1 MPNTHQIFISYSSK
15 EKETA
20 KRVCSFLEKNKFTC
34 WIAPRN
40 VDPGENYPT
49 QIVNAIRKCEVLI
62 LLASENTNVSGHV
75 SNEVSIAFDNKKPI
89 IPFKI
94 QDVKFSDEYLY
105 FLGRKHW
112 IEAHGNIEAGLEK
125 LLETVSRILER
136 KKNTDSITDDE
147 QDGGKE
153 SPNDSEDKHRG
164 GMDSQAD
171 KEYQDDKAYGN
182 DTYGKDY
189 SKDEIAAVLTERASK
204 YVYSLIRRLDGDNYP
219 IFEEEALNLFRETVY
234 VYNHNKKV
242 DGIANII
249 DFIIEQLSDGKNTW
263 LQVQGLPGSAKNML
277 LQLVFYKMMNQF
289 RNQESNYLPY
299 YISISYFE
307 KLSYEMGDIKTQMK
321 EAISREFTEYF
332 EYLKQNPD
340 VRPVVI
346 IEAIR
351 EHIVSKVAPE
361 EILEDILR
369 PLGKFNRISSIDM
382 GLIKN
387 RSRLKKVISIAGDT
401 KGYRFVTHSVPM
413 DEKETALKV
422 IQSVLHMYSYDLSP
436 DEVYTAM
443 KNLKYLRTDICLIRL
458 IAKQLLSANDV
469 SETYLADMYMK
480 LALLEFKGNE
490 DKLKEV
496 SEILFRYVFGD
507 VYNLSGTIYD
517 GAVWSLPN
525 KHVTYLEFLISY
537 YVICQIENYGSIQDF
552 SFFKIMLTSTENRFI
567 ESFLKENYPLQETM
581 LEFINDNYE
590 VFDIQ
595 QKSNASYWLGRIT
608 YKKLVRPAITFLTN
622 EFTRLKPLVASNNKN
637 TQENLDNHFLFRAV
651 CNGMQLQA
659 QANMMDEY
667 LCVVITNN
675 IANAVNRGFSIEYF
689 GDNYQMAVHDT
700 YYLDTDLSVGEDA
713 LKILNGRIE
722 RALSVKHSVLVENDL
737 ITMLTL
743 LQARIQ
749 NQSLDLKFDI
759 IPYVHKAIEY
769 LRIYQKKPHNI
780 VSEKI
785 LFYLQGMKDDLEQF
799 LEQDKFDIGP
809 MIYNK
814 YRSMREVKR
823 LQWLQH
829 DIEDPESIAEHTFS
843 AWLLALLF
851 LPEETG
857 MEGYDKKEVLDM
869 LLIHDM
875 AEAEI
880 GDQWLGLNEPKKELK
895 IQDGV
900 MRKLFLKGTYPDIAN
915 LSYYYNIWD
924 SYYNG
929 VNINAK
935 TARDINL
942 LQTVYTFYEYYNQY
956 PEKFTYEDARN
967 WLSEKDNL
975 LTETGYDLFDR
986 LIIKNMDFKKIMQSL
1001 QNDYGLED

>member
-1 MPNTHQIFISYSSK
+1 MSGTHQIFISYSSK

-40 VDPGENYPT
+40 INPGENYPT
-49 QIVNAIRKCEVLI
+49 QIVNAIRKCEILI

-75 SNEVSIAFDNKKPI
+75 SNEVSIAFDNRKTI

-112 IEAHGNIEAGLEK
+112 IEAHGDIDAGLEK
-125 LLETVSRILER
+125 LLETVSHILAYNRQSESTDTPSPIEIEDVPISGEND
-136 KKNTDSITDDE
+136 KKY
-147 QDGGKE
+147 QG
-153 SPNDSEDKHRG
+153 DKG
-164 GMDSQAD
+164 Y
-171 KEYQDDKAYGN
+171 EGN
-182 DTYGKDY
+182 SDNKGSKVY
-189 SKDEIAAVLTERASK
+189 SRDEIADILTERASK

-219 IFEEEALNLFRETVY
+219 IFEEEALTLFRETVY

-242 DGIANII
+242 DGIGNII
-249 DFIIEQLSDGKNTW
+249 DFIIEQLSDEKSIW

-277 LQLVFYKMMNQF
+277 LQLVLYKMMNRF
-289 RNQESNYLPY
+289 RNRESNYLPY

-307 KLSYEMGDIKTQMK
+307 KLSYDMGDIRTQMK

-332 EYLKQNPD
+332 EYLEQNPD
-340 VRPVVI
+340 VHPVLF

-351 EHIVSKVAPE
+351 EHVVSKVAPE
-361 EILEDILR
+361 EILEDVLR

-413 DEKETALKV
+413 DEKENALKV

-436 DEVYTAM
+436 DEVYAAM

-480 LALLEFKGNE
+480 LALTEFKGNE

-507 VYNLSGTIYD
+507 VYNLSSTVYD

-537 YVICQIENYGSIQDF
+537 YVICQIENHSSIQDF

-567 ESFLKENYPLQETM
+567 ESFLKENYSLQETM

-590 VFDIQ
+590 LFDIQ

-608 YKKLVRPAITFLTN
+608 YKKLVRPAIAFLTN

-667 LCVVITNN
+667 LCIVITND

-700 YYLDTDLSVGEDA
+700 YYLDTDLSIGEDA

-722 RALSVKHSVLVENDL
+722 RALSAKHSVLVENDL

-749 NQSLDLKFDI
+749 SQSLDLKFDI

-769 LRIYQKKPHNI
+769 LQIYQKKPHNI
-780 VSEKI
+780 VSEEI
-785 LFYLQGMKDDLEQF
+785 LFYLQGMKDDLDQF
-799 LEQDKFDIGP
+799 LEQDKFDVGP
-809 MIYNK
+809 MVYNK
-814 YRSMREVKR
+814 YRSMRELKR
-823 LQWLQH
+823 LQWLRH

-857 MEGYDKKEVLDM
+857 IEGYDKKEVLDM
-869 LLIHDM
+869 LLVHDM

-924 SYYNG
+924 RYYNG

-935 TARDINL
+935 TARDVNL
-942 LQTVYTFYEYYNQY
+942 LQTVYTFYEYYRQY
-956 PEKFTYEDARN
+956 PEKFTYEDAQN

-975 LTETGYDLFDR
+975 LTETGYELFDR
-986 LIIKNMDFKKIMQSL
+986 LIVKNMDFKEIMQSL
-1001 QNDYGLED
+1001 QSDYDIED

>member
-1 MPNTHQIFISYSSK
+1 MSSTHQIFISYSSK

-40 VDPGENYPT
+40 INPGENYPT
-49 QIVNAIRKCEVLI
+49 QIVNAIRKCEILI

-75 SNEVSIAFDNKKPI
+75 SNEVSIAFDNKKTI

-112 IEAHGNIEAGLEK
+112 IEAHGDIDAGLEK
-125 LLETVSRILER
+125 LLETVSHILAYDRQRE
-136 KKNTDSITDDE
+136 NTDTSSPIDVKDMSISGETDKKY
-147 QDGGKE
+147 QG
-153 SPNDSEDKHRG
+153 DK
-164 GMDSQAD
+164 DY
-171 KEYQDDKAYGN
+171 EGN
-182 DTYGKDY
+182 SGNKDVKVY
-189 SKDEIAAVLTERASK
+189 SKDEIADVLTERASK

-219 IFEEEALNLFRETVY
+219 IFEKEALTLFHETVY

-242 DGIANII
+242 DGIDNII
-249 DFIIEQLSDGKNTW
+249 DFIIEQLSDEKGIW

-277 LQLVFYKMMNQF
+277 LQLVFYKMMNKF
-289 RNQESNYLPY
+289 RNRESNYLPY

-307 KLSYEMGDIKTQMK
+307 KLSYDMGDIRTQMK

-332 EYLKQNPD
+332 EYLEQNPD
-340 VRPVVI
+340 VRPVLF

-351 EHIVSKVAPE
+351 EHVVSKVAPE
-361 EILEDILR
+361 EILEDVLR

-401 KGYRFVTHSVPM
+401 KGYRFVTHPVPM
-413 DEKETALKV
+413 DEKENALKV

-436 DEVYTAM
+436 DEVYAAM
-443 KNLKYLRTDICLIRL
+443 ENLKYLRTDICLIRL

-480 LALLEFKGNE
+480 LALTEFKGNE

-507 VYNLSGTIYD
+507 VYNLSSTVYD

-537 YVICQIENYGSIQDF
+537 YVICQIENYSSIQDF

-567 ESFLKENYPLQETM
+567 ESFLKENYSLQETM

-590 VFDIQ
+590 LFDIQ

-608 YKKLVRPAITFLTN
+608 YKKLVRPAIAFLTN

-667 LCVVITNN
+667 LCVVITND

-700 YYLDTDLSVGEDA
+700 YYLDSDLSIGEDA

-722 RALSVKHSVLVENDL
+722 RALSAKHSVLVENDL

-749 NQSLDLKFDI
+749 SQSLDLKFDI

-785 LFYLQGMKDDLEQF
+785 LFYLQGMKDDLKRF
-799 LEQDKFDIGP
+799 LAQDKFDVGP

-829 DIEDPESIAEHTFS
+829 GIEDPESIAEHTFS

-857 MEGYDKKEVLDM
+857 IEGYDKKEVLDM
-869 LLIHDM
+869 LLVHDM

-895 IQDGV
+895 MQDGV

-924 SYYNG
+924 RYYNG

-935 TARDINL
+935 TARDVNL
-942 LQTVYTFYEYYNQY
+942 LQTVYTFYEYYKQY
-956 PEKFTYEDARN
+956 PEKFTYEDAQN

-975 LTETGYDLFDR
+975 LTETGYELFDR
-986 LIIKNMDFKKIMQSL
+986 LIVKNMDFKEIMQSL
-1001 QNDYGLED
+1001 QSDYDLED